1 MEVTGIGAARRE
13 QIIDAAFEL
22 YGEKGI
28 DHTSVKDVAERAG
41 ITRSLFYHYFDG
53 KEDVTDAIL
62 DRYVKGFVARV
73 HEWNDSRVERDVRGA
88 LVSCVDM
95 LRELMLGRDTVRDL
109 LLKPEN
115 AALYLR
121 FSQRSAEA
129 VARYLTD
136 TTAVAYVEFHKL
148 EIKHVYESF
157 YLLIFGLI
165 GYVRTNPDAPSDL
178 LADLIADTLHLDL
191 SES

>member
-28 DHTSVKDVAERAG
+28 DRTSVKDVAERAG

-62 DRYVKGFVARV
+62 DRYVQGFVARV
-73 HEWNDSRVERDVRGA
+73 HDWNDSRVERDVRGA
-88 LVSCVDM
+88 LVSCVDV
-95 LRELMLGRDTVRDL
+95 LRELMLGRDVVRNL

-121 FSQRSAEA
+121 FSQRSAET
-129 VARYLTD
+129 VARYLAD
-136 TTAVAYVEFHKL
+136 TTAVDYVEFHEL